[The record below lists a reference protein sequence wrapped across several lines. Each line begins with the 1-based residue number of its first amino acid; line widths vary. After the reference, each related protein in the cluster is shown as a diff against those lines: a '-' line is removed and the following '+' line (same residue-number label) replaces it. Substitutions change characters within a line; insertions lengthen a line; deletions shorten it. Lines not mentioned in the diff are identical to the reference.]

1 MTRAV
6 LLAVGLLTLAACSS
20 GGNAEPPPPLD
31 TEALTTTIEP
41 APTTEA
47 PAPTT
52 TSTTSTTVAETT
64 TTVPSVEAPSTDPV
78 ATVDPEVVAEI
89 DALTAEAFVDYE
101 ATWLLTRSAFED
113 PSNETIREDLIR
125 RFVEGS
131 GKSVFDALNRFVDAN
146 EKSLPAGPEEP
157 QGVVLIRSVGGAG
170 DLFAVFQACETLSS
184 DIVDAGSGA
193 PTYEG
198 VDSTLREV
206 QMVLEEGEWLLLGTT
221 TIESFEGAACE

>member
-6 LLAVGLLTLAACSS
+6 LLAAGLLTLAACSS

-31 TEALTTTIEP
+31 TEAPTTTVEP

-47 PAPTT
+47 PTPTT
-52 TSTTSTTVAETT
+52 TSTTSTETT
-64 TTVPSVEAPSTDPV
+64 TSVTSLEAPSTDPV

-101 ATWLLTRSAFED
+101 ETWLLTRSAFED
-113 PSNETIREDLIR
+113 PSNETIREDLSR
-125 RFVEGS
+125 RFLEGS

-184 DIVDAGSGA
+184 DIVDAGSGV

-206 QMVLEEGEWLLLGTT
+206 QMALEEGEWLLLGTT